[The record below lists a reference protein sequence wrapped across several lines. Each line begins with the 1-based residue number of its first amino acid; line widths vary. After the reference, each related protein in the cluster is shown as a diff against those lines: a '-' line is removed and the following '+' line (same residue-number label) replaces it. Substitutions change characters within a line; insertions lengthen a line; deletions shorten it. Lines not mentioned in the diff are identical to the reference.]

1 MRQRYEKTTI
11 RSTMLQVVVRFY
23 VMSEGYSCSIMALTS
38 LAFTV

>member
-1 MRQRYEKTTI
+1 
-11 RSTMLQVVVRFY
+11 MLQVVVRFY

>member
-11 RSTMLQVVVRFY
+11 RSTMLQVVVGFY
-23 VMSEGYSCSIMALTS
+23 VMLEGYSCSIMALTS